1 MMLKKIA
8 IALAALAMPLSSTA
22 ATTAATTAGAI
33 HIELRFYSDY
43 TMTQEIGGTILYC
56 DNTTLVW
63 GEQFTSMYYT
73 EVVNDCE

>member
-8 IALAALAMPLSSTA
+8 VALAALAMPLSSTA
-22 ATTAATTAGAI
+22 ATTARAGAI

-63 GEQFTSMYYT
+63 GEQFTSFYYT
-73 EVVNDCE
+73 EVINDCE